1 MENITW
7 SVMGKQTTQAEK
19 VNWTYLGAKMFLIT
33 KACSSLISIKEAY
46 ALVGT
51 VGHMHKHKHKNIKT
65 LQLSYAYV
73 AVMSRGDMV
82 GISISIS
89 ISKRL
94 SANQRVLYTY
104 ADLVLTGHNSDI
116 SIGRKLML
124 TLHLFPL
131 AHMHFMFMLVLMPVL
146 QVRTWLN

>member
-1 MENITW
+1 
-7 SVMGKQTTQAEK
+7 MGKQTTQAKK
-19 VNWTYLGAKMFLIT
+19 VNWTYLGAKIFVIT

-46 ALVGT
+46 VLVGT
-51 VGHMHKHKHKNIKT
+51 VGHMHKQKHKNIKT

-73 AVMSRGDMV
+73 AVMSRGDMI

-116 SIGRKLML
+116 SIGRRLML

-131 AHMHFMFMLVLMPVL
+131 AHMHFMFMLVLVLMPVL